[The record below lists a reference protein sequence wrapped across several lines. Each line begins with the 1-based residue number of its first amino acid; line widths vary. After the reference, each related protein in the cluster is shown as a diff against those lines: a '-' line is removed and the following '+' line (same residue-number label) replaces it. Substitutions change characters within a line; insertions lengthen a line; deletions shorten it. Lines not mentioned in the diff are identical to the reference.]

1 MIIELRPATRAD
13 GPTVAEMFLEAFTT
27 TLPSIA
33 LAHTPDECREHFS
46 TTVIDEYETW
56 VALIDGEHAGFFALS
71 AAPDTVTP
79 IGTISDAMLD
89 HLYLRPSYT
98 GCGIGERCLHLAK
111 YRRPAGLDL
120 WTFQINAGARRF
132 YERHG
137 FTAVYLGDGRD
148 NEEGE
153 PDVRYAWRPEAD
165 R

>member
-13 GPTVAEMFLEAFTT
+13 GTFVAEIYLASFTT
-27 TLPSIA
+27 TLPSIE
-33 LAHTPDECREHFS
+33 LAHTHDECREHFS
-46 TTVIDEYETW
+46 TTVIDDYETW
-56 VALIDGEHAGFFALS
+56 VALIDGDYAGFMALS
-71 AAPDTVTP
+71 AAPDATTP
-79 IGTISDAMLD
+79 IGAIAGAMID

-98 GCGIGERCLHLAK
+98 GRGIGERCLHLAK

-137 FTAVYLGDGRD
+137 FAAVYLGDGRD

-153 PDVRYAWRPEAD
+153 PDVRYAWRPE

>member
-13 GPTVAEMFLEAFTT
+13 GPTVAEIFLEAFTT
-27 TLPSIA
+27 TLPSIT
-33 LAHTPDECREHFS
+33 LAHTPEECREHFS

-56 VALIDGEHAGFFALS
+56 VALIDGEYAGFMALS
-71 AAPDTVTP
+71 IAPETAAS
-79 IGTISDAMLD
+79 GAMID
-89 HLYLRPSYT
+89 HLYLRPSHT
-98 GCGIGERCLHLAK
+98 GRGIGERCLHLAK
-111 YRRPAGLDL
+111 YRRSAGLDL

-153 PDVRYAWRPEAD
+153 PDVLYAWRPEL
-165 R
+165 